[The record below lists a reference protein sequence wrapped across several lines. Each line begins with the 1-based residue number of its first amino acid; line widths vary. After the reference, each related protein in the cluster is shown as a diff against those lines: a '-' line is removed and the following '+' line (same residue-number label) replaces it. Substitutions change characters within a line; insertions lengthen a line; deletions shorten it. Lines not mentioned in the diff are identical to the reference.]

1 MLIMKYIVAVLF
13 TITSLF
19 SMSQGVAVKT
29 TTSYGLDSNFNH
41 VNIDS
46 AFYIK
51 SESTLFSI
59 KTEEITLTK
68 TNNVIKLITE
78 DTLKDIKTVINYYPS
93 GKINDST
100 VSSEDKNNV
109 VRYEWF
115 ENGVLKLSKSQFK
128 GKFYGKIITNWED
141 GTKRRR
147 DLYEDGELT
156 EAKCFTRNGED
167 TTHFLYFINPEYKG
181 GESKLFQDIFKRVQ
195 YPQEAREAGIQG
207 KVYVSFVIEK
217 EGSISNIK
225 IVRGIG
231 GGCDKEAIRVVNK
244 MENWNPGLQDG
255 EPIRVK
261 FILPINFTLR

>member
-1 MLIMKYIVAVLF
+1 MLIMKYTLLFVL
-13 TITSLF
+13 TSFILNSF
-19 SMSQGVAVKT
+19 SQRPSL
-29 TTSYGLDSNFNH
+29 TTSSGLDSNFNPIELE
-41 VNIDS
+41 N
-46 AFYIK
+46 AYYFK
-51 SESTLFSI
+51 SSTI
-59 KTEEITLTK
+59 RHTTKIEETIRSKDET
-68 TNNVIKLITE
+68 VIKLITE

-217 EGSISNIK
+217 EGSISDIK